1 MTRARL
7 LDLGSF
13 AACFVAAALLG
24 RLTVLEGSDLALVWP
39 AAGVAAAWLAVT
51 GWRRGLVVDA
61 ALLFACGWVVNDLT
75 GAGTGLAVGLAAGT
89 VVQVLFFGALL
100 SRWCPAMWGFGDQP
114 PPGVPG
120 VRDLGVLAGAAF
132 LSAVAASLIGP
143 TAIVLWDGG
152 SWDGVVVWVLRTTIG
167 VLAIFPLSLLA
178 RNLARAPQGG
188 LAGLGRGTLVEAT
201 ALALVTGVATWL
213 VFWANDDL
221 PVPFLVLATCVWA
234 GTRFTSWVAD
244 IHAILLAAGV
254 TVATVMH
261 EGPFTVIDDVGARE
275 LVFQSYLAMIV
286 ALNLSL
292 SVARRELLLLNR
304 RLVRSEAV
312 AQEQTTMLRT
322 ILDTMADGVS
332 VVDGAGRPVLRNP
345 AATHLIGGVQVDT
358 EGRVDGGDYGMFHA
372 DGTPMTHDTAP
383 LTRVLAGEQLGT
395 VDVFVRNPAAPDGRM
410 LEVTV
415 RPVPDTEP
423 PLAVAV
429 FHDVT
434 ADRRERDELASFA
447 GVVAHDLL
455 NPLTVVEGWSEALLE
470 AAQAGTVVPLERQA
484 DQLGRILRAA
494 QRMQHLISGL
504 LAYTTARDLRI
515 NPVRVDLHAV
525 ATDVARA
532 RADAVRVRGGEIPVI
547 TVDPDLP
554 PVLAE
559 PVLLR
564 QVVDNLVGN
573 AVKYVA
579 PGTLPQV
586 RVSARVL
593 ENGHGPDEDARR
605 MVLVEV
611 SDNGIGIPEDQRS
624 RVFDTFHRAHVDGGY
639 RGTGLGLSIV
649 KRIAE
654 RHEGTAW
661 ATGNPS
667 TGGTTMSVTFPSA
680 DLAGLGKVGE
690 LDDGELDVAEVRLG
704 PAGVPGP
711 EDAGGD
717 DVRDERDGAGH
728 RGRR

>member
-1 MTRARL
+1 MSRARL

-13 AACFVAAALLG
+13 ATYFVVAALLG
-24 RLTVLEGSDLALVWP
+24 RLTVLDGAELALVWP
-39 AAGVAAAWLAVT
+39 AAGVAAAWFAVT
-51 GWRRGLVVDA
+51 GWRRGLVLDSVV
-61 ALLFACGWVVNDLT
+61 LFVCSWAVNDLT
-75 GAGTGLAVGLAAGT
+75 GADTWLSVGLAAGT
-89 VVQVLFFGALL
+89 VAQVLVFGVLL
-100 SRWCPAMWGFGDQP
+100 SRWCPAMWGFGDEP

-132 LSAVAASLIGP
+132 LSAAAASLAGP
-143 TAIVLWDGG
+143 TTIVLLTDG
-152 SWDGVVVWVLRTTIG
+152 SWASLATWILRTTIG
-167 VLAIFPLSLLA
+167 VLAVFPLSLLA
-178 RNLARAPQGG
+178 RNVARAPHGG
-188 LAGLGRGTLVEAT
+188 LAGVGRGTIVEAIG
-201 ALALVTGVATWL
+201 LAVVTGVAAWL
-213 VFWANDDL
+213 VFWTNDDL
-221 PVPFLVLATCVWA
+221 PVPFLVLTTCVWA
-234 GTRFTSWVAD
+234 GTRFSSWVAD
-244 IHAILLAAGV
+244 IHAILLTAGV
-254 TVATVMH
+254 TVATVLN
-261 EGPFTVIDDVGARE
+261 EGPFTSIDDVAARE
-275 LVFQSYLAMIV
+275 LVFQSYVAMIV
-286 ALNLSL
+286 VLNLAL

-304 RLVRSEAV
+304 RIVRSEA
-312 AQEQTTMLRT
+312 ASQEQATMLRT

-332 VVDGAGRPVLRNP
+332 VLDDTGHLVLRNP
-345 AATHLIGGVQVDT
+345 AATHLVGDVRLDA
-358 EGRVDGGDYGMFHA
+358 EGRVASGEHGMFA
-372 DGTPMTHDTAP
+372 TDGTP
-383 LTRVLAGEQLGT
+383 LTRESAPFTRALAGEQPDAI
-395 VDVFVRNPAAPDGRM
+395 DVFVRNPSAPDGRM
-410 LEVTV
+410 IELTV
-415 RPVPDTEP
+415 RPLPDTEP
-423 PLAVAV
+423 PLTVAV

-470 AAQAGTVVPLERQA
+470 AAQAGTVVPPDRQA

-494 QRMQHLISGL
+494 QRMQHLISDL
-504 LAYTTARDLRI
+504 LAYTTARDLKI

-532 RADAVRVRGGEIPVI
+532 RVDAVRVKGGASPLI
-547 TVDPDLP
+547 TVEPDLP

-579 PGTLPQV
+579 PGVVPEV
-586 RVSARVL
+586 RVAARAL
-593 ENGHGPDEDARR
+593 ADGDARP

-611 SDNGIGIPEDQRS
+611 SDNGIGIPEDQQS
-624 RVFDTFHRAHVDGGY
+624 RVFDSFHRAHTDGGY

-654 RHEGTAW
+654 RHDGTAW
-661 ATGNPS
+661 ASGNPA

-680 DLAGLGKVGE
+680 DRRQVGE
-690 LDDGELDVAEVRLG
+690 PDDGELDVAEVRLG
-704 PAGVPGP
+704 PADVPRS
-711 EDAGGD
+711 EDAGGG